1 MSNGWH
7 MEDVSLSQW
16 ASPCQGT
23 SYHQAPEFHVQ
34 RHTPRYPAQQGFIHS
49 PTPMVSISVYRRHM
63 SNLTAYLLFL
73 LFTHLSPSAHEE
85 MHAQAFQQQPEDVV
99 EQIVTV
105 STYFHPTKF
114 LPLESDLVLRSSDGI
129 HFYVHQEKLTEASE
143 ALVPALLCFLSPDG
157 NDTAVSLPEA
167 GQILN
172 ILLHAI
178 YGTSCAQ
185 NRPTCDELV
194 EAMDAM
200 PRYGLVPKDMIRA
213 NSELY
218 NLLLMHAPLRPLD
231 IYALA
236 GHYDVE
242 ELAKVVSSHLLSLPL
257 NRVSDTMA
265 VRMGPVY
272 LRRLFSLHI
281 SRMDSLKN
289 VLSQPPQFHRLTR
302 ECSFEDQKRV
312 SRAWALGATYLV
324 WELRADI
331 SPCIIR
337 NVFEPLAKDLDCAD
351 CKEKMT
357 LRLKDVLT
365 DWAGVKSTI

>member
-7 MEDVSLSQW
+7 MEDGSLSQW
-16 ASPCQGT
+16 ASTCQDT
-23 SYHQAPEFHVQ
+23 SYYQAPEFHVQ
-34 RHTPRYPAQQGFIHS
+34 RHPTHYPVQQGFIHS

-63 SNLTAYLLFL
+63 SNLTAYPLFL
-73 LFTHLSPSAHEE
+73 LFAHLSPSAHEE
-85 MHAQAFQQQPEDVV
+85 IHAQAFQQQPEDVADQV
-99 EQIVTV
+99 VTV

-114 LPLESDLVLRSSDGI
+114 LPLESDLILRSSDGI
-129 HFYVHQEKLTEASE
+129 HFYVHQEKLAEASE
-143 ALVPALLCFLSPDG
+143 ALVPALLRFLSPDG
-157 NDTAVSLPEA
+157 NDTVVSLPEA

-172 ILLHAI
+172 ILLHAV

-194 EAMDAM
+194 EAIDAM
-200 PRYGLVPKDMIRA
+200 SRYGLVAKEMVRA

-242 ELAKVVSSHLLSLPL
+242 ELAKVVSSHLHSLPL

-302 ECSFEDQKRV
+302 ECNFEDQKRV

-324 WELRADI
+324 WELRAGELV
-331 SPCIIR
+331 SL
-337 NVFEPLAKDLDCAD
+337 VFRVFGPPLKFLS
-351 CKEKMT
+351 
-357 LRLKDVLT
+357 VN
-365 DWAGVKSTI
+365 